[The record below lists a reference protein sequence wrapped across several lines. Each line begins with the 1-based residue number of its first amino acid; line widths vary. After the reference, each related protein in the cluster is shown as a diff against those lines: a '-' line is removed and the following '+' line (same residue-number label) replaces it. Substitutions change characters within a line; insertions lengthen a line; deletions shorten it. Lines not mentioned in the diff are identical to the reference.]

1 MTTSLFGTDG
11 VRGVAGQYPLNAD
24 GARSIGAAVGRL
36 FHVAGKP
43 VLIGCDTRES
53 SAGLVDQL
61 TTGLIS
67 QGAKVIQVGVI
78 TTPGLAYLT
87 RKQPVAAGVMVT
99 ASHNPYQYNGIK
111 VFDDNG
117 NKLLD
122 STEAALNDLIEHGV
136 QKQTTGSSLRQP
148 ELVKLYEDFLVE
160 SAAGLSLA
168 GWSIGVDSANGSASG
183 IAGRVFT
190 RLGATVTGLFNTP
203 DGKNI
208 NDHCGATDT
217 KQLQKA
223 VTTQHLKLGIA
234 LDGDADRLIMIDEK
248 GREAKGDH
256 LLYLLA
262 VHNRVD
268 GVVATVMS
276 NLGFEQALQKKH
288 IPLVRSA
295 VGDRY
300 VLEGL
305 AETGYHLGGEQ
316 SGHIVLPDL
325 LQTGDGL
332 LAAVQVLKVLVNS
345 SKTLADWCDEITM
358 LPQALINIH
367 LADKSL
373 LDRPDIQTFILTQ
386 TQQFGTD
393 GRLNIRPSGTEPLVR
408 VMVEASDAQNKAQ
421 RIANQLEQLLA
432 KEVYSGR

>member
-1 MTTSLFGTDG
+1 MITNLFGTDG
-11 VRGVAGQYPLNAD
+11 VRGIAGQYPLD
-24 GARSIGAAVGRL
+24 IEGAQAIGAAVGHL
-36 FHVAGKP
+36 FDVVGRP

-53 SAGLVDQL
+53 SIGLVDQL
-61 TTGLIS
+61 TTGLIG
-67 QGAKVIQVGVI
+67 QGAKVIQVGVV

-87 RKQPVAAGVMVT
+87 REQPVAAGVMVT

-111 VFDDNG
+111 VFDGNG
-117 NKLLD
+117 DKLPD
-122 STEAALNDLIEHGV
+122 STEAALNDLIEYGV
-136 QKQTTGSSLRQP
+136 QRQTTGSSLWQP

-168 GWSIGVDSANGSASG
+168 GWSIGVDTANGSASG

-190 RLGATVTGLFNTP
+190 RLGARITELFNTP
-203 DGKNI
+203 DGRNI

-217 KQLQKA
+217 EQLQKA
-223 VTTQHLKLGIA
+223 VTSQHLKLGIA
-234 LDGDADRLIMIDEK
+234 FDGDADRLIMVDEK

-262 VHNRVD
+262 VHNHVD
-268 GVVATVMS
+268 GVVATIMS

-288 IPLVRSA
+288 IPLIRSA

-300 VLEGL
+300 VLEEL
-305 AETGYHLGGEQ
+305 AKTGYHLGGEQ
-316 SGHIVLPDL
+316 SGHVVLPDL

-332 LAAVQVLKVLVNS
+332 LAAVQVLRVLVS
-345 SKTLADWCDEITM
+345 SGKTLADWCDEVM
-358 LPQALINIH
+358 LLPQALVNVH
-367 LADKSL
+367 LADKGL
-373 LDRPDIQTFILTQ
+373 LARPDIQAFISIQ
-386 TQQFGTD
+386 TKQFGTD

-421 RIANQLEQLLA
+421 RIANQLDQLLA
-432 KEVYSGR
+432 KES